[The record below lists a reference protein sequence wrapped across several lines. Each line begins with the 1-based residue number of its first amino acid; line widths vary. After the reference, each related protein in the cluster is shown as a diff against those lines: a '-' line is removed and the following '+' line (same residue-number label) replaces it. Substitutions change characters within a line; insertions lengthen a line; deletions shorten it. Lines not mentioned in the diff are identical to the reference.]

1 MGVDLQ
7 TITQL
12 RNRTG
17 AGIADCKHAL
27 EEAGGD
33 IEKAI
38 ENLRKRGEVKAAKK
52 ADRTTKEGL
61 VGVAKEGN
69 KVATVVLACETD
81 FVAKNEDFITAV
93 SEYANKLLSTSPDEF
108 RVWAEEN
115 VKGELVVKI
124 GENIQ
129 LGEYG
134 VVEGEVVGTYLHSN
148 NKAAGIVALTG
159 GDQELA
165 NDIAMHIV
173 AMSPEYLG
181 AVDVPNEVIEKEKD
195 IYREQMKD
203 IDKPEEIKE
212 KIIEGKLKK
221 FYSEVCLL
229 NQEYIKEDGKKVSEL
244 LQEGIEIKEF
254 KKFSV

>member
-1 MGVDLQ
+1 
-7 TITQL
+7 
-12 RNRTG
+12 
-17 AGIADCKHAL
+17 
-27 EEAGGD
+27 
-33 IEKAI
+33 
-38 ENLRKRGEVKAAKK
+38 
-52 ADRTTKEGL
+52 
-61 VGVAKEGN
+61 
-69 KVATVVLACETD
+69 
-81 FVAKNEDFITAV
+81 
-93 SEYANKLLSTSPDEF
+93 
-108 RVWAEEN
+108 
-115 VKGELVVKI
+115 
-124 GENIQ
+124 
-129 LGEYG
+129 
-134 VVEGEVVGTYLHSN
+134 
-148 NKAAGIVALTG
+148 
-159 GDQELA
+159 
-165 NDIAMHIV
+165 MHIV